1 LRQVLD
7 WKARPSMTFITGPA
21 LRVNPVGVAAKIVC
35 LTVNK

>member
-1 LRQVLD
+1 
-7 WKARPSMTFITGPA
+7 MTFITGPA